1 MNNHEFEDWEIE
13 VYQEAAN
20 DIKEKFKPYEID
32 VMIKIYRWT
41 KSERNG
47 YFFSNVCKREYN
59 YKKGLKKLRTKYLIR
74 LVKGNDPH
82 KITKDGIRMGYLML
96 LCKDLGLL

>member
-1 MNNHEFEDWEIE
+1 MSNLKFKDWEIDL
-13 VYQEAAN
+13 YREATE
-20 DIKEKFKPYEID
+20 DIKKGFKPYEID

-41 KSERNG
+41 KSEHNS
-47 YFFSNVCKREYN
+47 YFFSTVCKREYN
-59 YKKGLKKLRTKYLIR
+59 YKKALKKLRTRNLIR

-96 LCKDLGLL
+96 LCRDLGFL